1 MKILQVT
8 REQHADRRYGLGRAV
23 AQLATGLQGLG
34 VACADFCAG
43 DLHATTRQAAQQ
55 RAGAWAA
62 RQGVGLQPVF
72 EVISLAWETGRQA
85 ARQAAAVGATHV
97 HCHDAV
103 VAHGYLHAMQ
113 AAGVAA
119 LPCGLTQHA
128 FGGIAATLHAH
139 VLPLSPPVHAAL
151 TALEATTMAGLDWAV
166 FLTDRGAERVA
177 ADLGFAARAPHW
189 RVIPHARPDWAP
201 RARAAARQ
209 RLGWRPDER
218 VLLAVGQLVPLK
230 RMDWI
235 VRALQPLAG
244 RWRLVV
250 LGEGDVQ
257 GLRAAAAGVGAP
269 PPEVTAV
276 DDPRD
281 HYAAADAF
289 TSASATESFGMAH
302 LEALRMGLPV
312 ACTAVGGVPE
322 VVGPAARLLPD
333 DEQAYARG
341 LRDFLADDAGRAELA
356 RHALD
361 HAGRWP
367 DLAAVARRHR
377 DLYAAAQ
384 APRQARPPLAEPF
397 AAPPP

>member
-23 AQLATGLQGLG
+23 AQLGGGLQGLG
-34 VACADFCAG
+34 VACVDFCAG
-43 DLHATTRQAAQQ
+43 DLDSAARQVAQQ
-55 RAGAWAA
+55 RAGAWVRA
-62 RQGVGLQPVF
+62 QGETLQPVA

-85 ARQAAAVGATHV
+85 ARLASTCGATHV

-103 VAHGYLHAMQ
+103 VAHGFLHAQQ
-113 AAGVAA
+113 ATGAPA

-139 VLPLSPPVHAAL
+139 VLPLGPPVHAAL
-151 TALEATTMAGLDWAV
+151 TALEAATLARLDWAV
-166 FLTDRGAERVA
+166 FLTERGAGRVA
-177 ADLGFAARAPHW
+177 ADLGLAARPPHW
-189 RVIPHARPDWAP
+189 QVIPHARPDWVP

-209 RLGWRPDER
+209 RLGWGPDER

-230 RMDWI
+230 RMAWI

-244 RWRLVV
+244 VWRLAI

-257 GLRAAAAGVGAP
+257 GLNELATRIGAP
-269 PPEVTAV
+269 LPQVSAV

-302 LEALRMGLPV
+302 LEALLMGLPV
-312 ACTAVGGVPE
+312 ACTEVGGVPE
-322 VVGPAARLLPD
+322 VVGQAARLLPD
-333 DEQAYARG
+333 DEAGYAQG
-341 LRDFLADDAGRAELA
+341 LRAFLADDGGRAVLA
-356 RHALD
+356 QRALVHATQ
-361 HAGRWP
+361 WP
-367 DLAAVARRHR
+367 DVAAVARRHQA
-377 DLYAAAQ
+377 LYAAAPRARTAL
-384 APRQARPPLAEPF
+384 APLGEPF
-397 AAPPP
+397 APAAR

>member
-23 AQLATGLQGLG
+23 AQLGAGLQGLG
-34 VACADFCAG
+34 VPGQDFCAG
-43 DLHATTRQAAQQ
+43 DLDAAARQAAQQ
-55 RAGAWAA
+55 RATAWVARHGA
-62 RQGVGLQPVF
+62 GFQPVA

-85 ARQAAAVGATHV
+85 ARQAAEVGATHV

-103 VAHGYLHAMQ
+103 VAHGLLHAQQ

-139 VLPLSPPVHAAL
+139 VLPLSPSVQAAL
-151 TALEATTMAGLDWAV
+151 TALEAAVMARLDWAV
-166 FLTDRGAERVA
+166 FLTGRGADRVA
-177 ADLGFAARAPHW
+177 ADLGLATRPPHW
-189 RVIPHARPDWAP
+189 QVIPHARPDWEP
-201 RARAAARQ
+201 RERAAARR
-209 RLGWRPDER
+209 RLGWRPDDQ
-218 VLLAVGQLVPLK
+218 VLLVVGQLVPLK
-230 RMDWI
+230 RMAWV

-244 RWRLVV
+244 HWRLVV

-257 GLRAAAAGVGAP
+257 GLQALSAQLGVPA
-269 PPEVTAV
+269 PEVSAV

-302 LEALRMGLPV
+302 LEALLMGLPV

-322 VVGPAARLLPD
+322 VVGSAARLLPD
-333 DEQAYARG
+333 DEDAYARG
-341 LRDFLADDAGRAELA
+341 LRDFLADAAGRAELA
-356 RHALD
+356 RRALA
-361 HAGRWP
+361 HVRTWP
-367 DLAAVARRHR
+367 DRVEVARRHR
-377 DLYAAAQ
+377 ALYAAA
-384 APRQARPPLAEPF
+384 PGARPALSPLAEPF
-397 AAPPP
+397 AAPPA